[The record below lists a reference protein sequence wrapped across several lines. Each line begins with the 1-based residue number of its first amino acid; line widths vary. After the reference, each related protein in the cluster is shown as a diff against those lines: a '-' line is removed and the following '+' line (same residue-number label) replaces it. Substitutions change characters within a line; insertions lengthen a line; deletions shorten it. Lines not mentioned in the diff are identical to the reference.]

1 MFAQCLK
8 RFSDDN
14 MKKIGLCRYKY
25 INYFSVDYDI
35 LRDCNGTRTHNHLV
49 RKQRVN
55 HLAKLTK

>member
-25 INYFSVDYDI
+25 IYYFSVDYDI
-35 LRDCNGTRTHNHLV
+35 LLQRDSNPQPLSS
-49 RKQRVN
+49 
-55 HLAKLTK
+55 